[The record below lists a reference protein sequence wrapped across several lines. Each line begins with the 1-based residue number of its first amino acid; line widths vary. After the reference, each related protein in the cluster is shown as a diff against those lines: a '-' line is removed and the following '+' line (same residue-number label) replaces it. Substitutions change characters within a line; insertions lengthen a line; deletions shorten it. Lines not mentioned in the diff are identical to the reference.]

1 MFQQLAQYLY
11 AMINEP
17 GTDDGGGGSGGA
29 ADESVRYPLY
39 SAEAKAERSPRT
51 AARARAQPAM
61 PFRKK
66 AMGDD
71 QKQIRFHQCYFNPI
85 SCFRK

>member
-1 MFQQLAQYLY
+1 MY

-17 GTDDGGGGSGGA
+17 ETDDGGGGGA
-29 ADESVRYPLY
+29 ADESARYPLY

-51 AARARAQPAM
+51 AVRVRQQPM